1 MKYSLKIATIKG
13 IPVKL
18 HVSFLFIVV
27 LLTVFLSIQTFSV
40 LGMKIG
46 FGDLDMPVALKWVL
60 GALTAL
66 VLLFT
71 LFLHELSHSLV
82 SIANGFKVKEITFF
96 LLGGVSR
103 SESFPEDPATEIK
116 IAAIGPLVSMGLGFL
131 FILLNRAST
140 LLEGDPES
148 ALGYAVIFFGTLGF
162 YNFIIGMFNLIPA
175 LPLDGGRIFRGILG
189 NFMDHRNATIK
200 ATQVGK
206 VLAVIMG
213 LVGIL
218 SFNFLLILIAVFIYM
233 GAKGEKDTVDT
244 MHSLEG
250 LKMSQVMSGVPGTV
264 EPDTTLS
271 EVRKKMMKNRKR
283 VQLVK
288 DQGKIIGIVTAENL
302 REVPKK
308 HRGSTTAGEVMDRDF
323 IKAGPKKD
331 APGIWN
337 KMVKRGKDRV
347 VIIDHDKVV
356 GVASL
361 ADFRSI
367 IEFRESLG

>member
-1 MKYSLKIATIKG
+1 MRYSLKIATIKG

-40 LGMKIG
+40 FGMDIG
-46 FGDLDMPVALKWVL
+46 FGDLDMPIALKWIL
-60 GALTAL
+60 GGLTAL
-66 VLLFT
+66 ILLFT

-116 IAAIGPLVSMGLGFL
+116 IAAIGPLVSIGLGFV
-131 FILLNRAST
+131 FILLNRTST
-140 LLEGDPES
+140 LFEGDPEG
-148 ALGYAVIFFGTLGF
+148 ALRYVVIFFGTLGF

-206 VLAVIMG
+206 VLAVAMG
-213 LVGIL
+213 LFGL
-218 SFNFLLILIAVFIYM
+218 LTFNFLLILIAVFIYM

-244 MHSLEG
+244 MHALEG
-250 LKMSQVMSGVPGTV
+250 LRMSQVMTGVPGTV
-264 EPDTTLS
+264 GPDTPLS
-271 EVRKKMMKNRKR
+271 EIRKNMIKNRKR
-283 VQLVK
+283 VQIVR
-288 DQGKIIGIVTAENL
+288 DRGKVMGIVTAEHM

-308 HRGSTTAGEVMDRDF
+308 QRGSTTAGEVMDSDF

-331 APGIWN
+331 APSIWN
-337 KMVKRGKDRV
+337 NMVKRGKDRV
-347 VIIDHDKVV
+347 IVMNHGKVV